1 MTEHTPTPWYVVR
14 MRGWDGPVIG
24 RRSQYEADLV
34 SGDVPLAKMI
44 DKASHWEN
52 SFPVEANAAFIVKAV
67 NNHERLV
74 EALHGLIIGATCEV
88 NEKGA
93 GGFMLARLSDA
104 KKVLGEVAPDRL
116 TALVGGEKL

>member
-1 MTEHTPTPWYVVR
+1 MAKNTPTPWRVFKTTSGLKLVGVGGQDGQGILDAGYGVWA
-14 MRGWDGPVIG
+14 WDDPEGI
-24 RRSQYEADLV
+24 
-34 SGDVPLAKMI
+34 
-44 DKASHWEN
+44 
-52 SFPVEANAAFIVKAV
+52 ANAEMVVTAV
-67 NNHERLV
+67 NNHEALV

-116 TALVGGEKL
+116 TALVGSVGGSHD